1 MTHLSS
7 GVGDLL
13 RGLLKVPLQLLC
25 KLVRLSVWEGAHVLL
40 LLVPG
45 DVGDGCLVGGGG
57 GEGSCSSL
65 FLLLI

>member
-1 MTHLSS
+1 MLEIYS
-7 GVGDLL
+7 GACS
-13 RGLLKVPLQLLC
+13 RSHCSNLQASKAL
-25 KLVRLSVWEGAHVLL
+25 HVLL

-45 DVGDGCLVGGGG
+45 DVGDNGLAGGGG